1 VSLSLLPLL
10 IFVAEICVVTIS
22 TVRIIFIARRR
33 KVLAALLGVFE
44 VSIWLFAIGQ
54 VMSNLNNPLC
64 YLAFAGGFALGN
76 YLGVLIEEKLAIGTL
91 VVRVITHKNGGD
103 IVAAL
108 KAADYGVTSLDAHG
122 AKGPVQVVLTVIPRK
137 ELGNVVGILRACDEN
152 VFYSVDDLQSATA
165 GVVPQGREDARAL
178 LPGLMRWPWPARL
191 RWDRFYQRVTLN
203 GGNGVASS
211 IRGK

>member
-1 VSLSLLPLL
+1 MSFFLLPLL

-33 KVLAALLGVFE
+33 KVLAAILGVFE

-54 VMSNLNNPLC
+54 VMSNLADPLC

-76 YLGVLIEEKLAIGTL
+76 YLGVVIEGKLAMGSL
-91 VVRVITHKNGGD
+91 VVRVITHKNGGG

-108 KAADYGVTSLDAHG
+108 KAANYGVTSLDAHG

-137 ELGNVVGILRACDEN
+137 ELVNVVGILQGCDGN
-152 VFYSVDDLQSATA
+152 VFYSVEDLQSATA
-165 GVVPQGREDARAL
+165 GVVPHSRERARTL
-178 LPGLMRWPWPARL
+178 FPGLLRWPWPSL
-191 RWDRFYQRVTLN
+191 RDFQ
-203 GGNGVASS
+203 VAGLHGSS
-211 IRGK
+211 RAGRNPVQ

>member
-1 VSLSLLPLL
+1 LPLL

-76 YLGVLIEEKLAIGTL
+76 YLGVFIEEKLAMGTL
-91 VVRVITHKNGGD
+91 VVRVITHNNGDG

-108 KAADYGVTSLDAHG
+108 KAANYGVTSLDAHG

-137 ELGNVVGILRACDEN
+137 ELGNVAGILRACDKN

-165 GVVPQGREDARAL
+165 GVVPQGRKSSRPL
-178 LPGLMRWPWPARL
+178 LSGLPRWRWTARL
-191 RWDRFYQRVTLN
+191 RSIQFAGR
-203 GGNGVASS
+203 NGVP
-211 IRGK
+211 